1 MSMDNLAT
9 DIYKNQLYEKHI
21 ENKNWGNGASLTK
34 LKYFKEF
41 LEENQCKTII
51 DYGCGKSNFKGF
63 LIEKDYHY
71 EVTEYDIGIV
81 GKDILNIKADFTV
94 CVDLLEHIEPEC
106 LDNVLRHIQKH
117 TLKGV
122 FFSICKV
129 KSHGSF
135 KDGTNL
141 HRIIND
147 EDWWYSKVLQYFKLE
162 KETLLTKSHIEFLA
176 TPNRD

>member
-1 MSMDNLAT
+1 MENLAT
-9 DIYKNQLYEKHI
+9 DIYKNQLYEQHI
-21 ENKNWGNGASLTK
+21 ENKNWGQGSSLTK

-63 LIEKDYHY
+63 IEKDYDY
-71 EVTEYDIGIV
+71 KVTEYDIGIA
-81 GKDILNIKADFTV
+81 GKDTLDEAADFIV
-94 CVDLLEHIEPEC
+94 CVDLLEHVEPDC
-106 LDNVLRHIQKH
+106 LDNVLRHIQKY
-117 TLKGV
+117 TLKGM

-129 KSHGSF
+129 KSHSSL
-135 KDGTNL
+135 KDGTNM

-162 KETLLTKSHIEFLA
+162 KETLSTKYHIEFLV